1 MPGAKSNRMPSP
13 FTWFPRAR
21 ARYQRARYQPL
32 DNSIIEMAEH
42 TVIPTT
48 VHEEDREMASDKRYS
63 HDMAG
68 GDLDVASLD
77 HGQQSPNYQHK
88 RDSSST
94 LGASNEP
101 DDVTEEELA
110 TLRRVSDKI
119 PASAW
124 YAHVCII
131 LLIFFL

>member
-1 MPGAKSNRMPSP
+1 MPT

-21 ARYQRARYQPL
+21 IRYKPL

-42 TVIPTT
+42 TIIPTT
-48 VHEEDREMASDKRYS
+48 VHEEDREVASDKRRHS
-63 HDMAG
+63 RDMAG
-68 GDLDVASLD
+68 GDLDVAPLPRD
-77 HGQQSPNYQHK
+77 QILPNYKHD

-94 LGASNEP
+94 LGASSEP

-119 PASAW
+119 PMSAW
-124 YAHVCII
+124 YSSVCVIP
-131 LLIFFL
+131 LIFFF